1 MACVDWA
8 RLVAKEFEY
17 SKEDV
22 RKATKRFVRQLD
34 DGLRSRDATMSQI
47 PSYVTAVPDGTE
59 TGLYLAVDLGGTN
72 LRVCSVDL
80 HGDTT
85 FTIKQSKVAVPPRL
99 MTANTAAELF
109 SFLAEQLNFFLRQHH
124 EDMLATYRAKRAASP
139 TQNKSSRFDD
149 SLLLGFTFSFT
160 FEQEALDKGTMLRW
174 TKGFNIPDA
183 MGRDICEMFQTEI
196 DRFNLPV
203 RVVALIND
211 TVGTLLARSYTSPGN
226 SRTLLGAIFGTGT
239 NGAYVEKTRDITKL
253 DEVDRRTSEDMILNT
268 EWGSF
273 DNELLVLPNT
283 SYDEAVDRESVH
295 PGIQL
300 FEKRTSGMYLGEV
313 LRHVLLAMASVDE
326 SIAATGLSRLNEKSA
341 IDASFLSMAASDNS
355 DELVVLRKNLKDCLH
370 IDARKETAEA
380 VKIIA
385 LAIGERAA
393 RLAGVAVA
401 GVIIKSGRLIPKTV
415 LDSTKGDTTVEVS
428 ERVLESGTNGT
439 QAPLRGTPNPF
450 NDGIVDVGVNGSL
463 IEFYPRFEEI
473 ARSALRDVEEI
484 GIEGEKR
491 IRIGIAQD
499 GSGVGAA
506 LAARMAE
513 QAHRQKGR

>member
-1 MACVDWA
+1 
-8 RLVAKEFEY
+8 
-17 SKEDV
+17 
-22 RKATKRFVRQLD
+22 
-34 DGLRSRDATMSQI
+34 MSQI

-85 FTIKQSKVAVPPRL
+85 FTINQCKVAVPPRL
-99 MTANTAAELF
+99 MTADTAAELF
-109 SFLAEQLNFFLRQHH
+109 AFLAEQLDLFLQQHH
-124 EDMLATYRAKRAASP
+124 EDMLRTYRAKKAAISA
-139 TQNKSSRFDD
+139 TGHGFDYKD
-149 SLLLGFTFSFT
+149 SLFLGFTFSFT
-160 FEQEALDKGTMLRW
+160 FEQEALDRGTMLRW

-196 DRFNLPV
+196 DRLNLPV
-203 RVVALIND
+203 KVVALVND

-226 SRTLLGAIFGTGT
+226 SKTLLGAIFGTGT
-239 NGAYVEKTRDITKL
+239 NGAYVEKTQDITKL
-253 DEVDRRTSEDMILNT
+253 DPVHQERSQEMILNT

-283 SYDEAVDRESVH
+283 SYDEEVDRESVH

-313 LRHVLLAMASVDE
+313 LRHVLLAMASVTP
-326 SIAATGLSRLNEKSA
+326 SIAATGLSRLNNKSA

-355 DELVVLRKNLKDCLH
+355 DSLTILRKHLKDSLD
-370 IDARKETAEA
+370 IDSGKDVAEA
-380 VKIIA
+380 VKILA
-385 LAIGERAA
+385 LAIGRRAA

-401 GVIIKSGRLIPKTV
+401 GVVVKSGRL
-415 LDSTKGDTTVEVS
+415 STRAVS
-428 ERVLESGTNGT
+428 ESAKGHSNIVVLESDLESGINSGNSGKI
-439 QAPLRGTPNPF
+439 LNPITLLYRYF
-450 NDGIVDVGVNGSL
+450 ISILGSWTSWLFGSSTYQSRIEELGIIDVGVSGSL
-463 IEFYPRFEEI
+463 IEFYPGFEEI
-473 ARSALRDVEEI
+473 ARSTLRDIEEI
-484 GIEGEKR
+484 GSAGERR
-491 IRIGIAQD
+491 IRIGIARD

-513 QAHRQKGR
+513 QARGRDIR